1 MKDEKA
7 EVAARLR
14 AALKDAHVEA
24 SASVLEKRFNAR
36 YDGPSVTAQA
46 ISGWLNGKAMPK
58 QDKIRVLAGIVG
70 MEPHEL
76 QFGGKTR
83 VGEGRAQWADALG
96 TQERA
101 MLDAFLSLPAAQRK
115 LVRDL
120 ILALSRGSAK
130 DA

>member
-7 EVAARLR
+7 EFAARLR

-120 ILALSRGSAK
+120 ILALSRSSAK

>member
-7 EVAARLR
+7 EFAARLR